1 MSHDG
6 NTELRGNNT
15 VVYVKLIM
23 YLLASERQALARHN
37 MLVYNLSR
45 VTSSSYALSMV
56 YARHHNLYMLS
67 GYNMHTSYF
76 RLALSTSHTLE
87 LLPCVSVDGR
97 DMRSSTTPWSGLPV
111 RGRYHLASM

>member
-45 VTSSSYALSMV
+45 VTSNSYALSMV
-56 YARHHNLYMLS
+56 YARHHNLYCI
-67 GYNMHTSYF
+67 YAE
-76 RLALSTSHTLE
+76 RLQYA
-87 LLPCVSVDGR
+87 
-97 DMRSSTTPWSGLPV
+97 
-111 RGRYHLASM
+111 Y